1 MDNAI
6 RFQTFDGG
14 EQRFLHVDVAGRTLK
29 LCQIIEQKGKAI
41 SWEPLF
47 PEQRIPSYRAF
58 DWHPSIASLV
68 AIGQSSGE
76 ASLVHLGEKQ
86 DVFSFQAGKPRL
98 CNAVALSS
106 AGHLAVGLD
115 KVRTDFCLNIWDIQ
129 QRLNTA
135 TTTTPSPSSSKPN
148 TEPLHKLASS
158 EPISSLKFFK
168 QQPKLIVAG
177 MKGQFIR
184 IFDLRD
190 PSAMN
195 GVQFATRCVNNV
207 TIDAN
212 DENYFASCFPSGEP
226 EIAIWDR
233 RMPRRWEING
243 TISENRQPECSLHIK
258 RAISQPGQIWS
269 LRFSRTQRG
278 CLGVLS
284 STGQLKTFSI
294 ITDFVSST
302 IRSEYARKTGTEW
315 EESLAQPLF
324 LDRTLEVQ
332 SPRSGQDSDTPDASR
347 VISFDFMPMNHQS
360 DRTQLLCLMGDQTI
374 QAVAP
379 NFNTTPILASHFETE
394 REGTAIQDAEV
405 IPPKEEAVKVSST
418 FTQHLQY
425 LEDQGLDHDSKY
437 LQPQSRNYTARTRA
451 KSGYLLNPE
460 RNSVVVS
467 ENKWLQAFWKW
478 AIWSSSISR
487 DQGMVQDKLD
497 LSHLGV
503 HGLWMEEIDFR
514 TREVGA
520 PSGKGSIRMQPGP
533 RIQSLVDRL
542 RIDCG
547 NITEATEYPYH
558 RKLCLYVMGMV
569 RTTKQCETKVRK
581 SIKKGE
587 HVYAAALALFDNR
600 RELAYEA
607 LRGTGTGKDH
617 QMLAMA
623 IAGLP
628 KGVYDSQDASVMTS
642 EWSDTLRSIYTE
654 ETDPYARAILAYV
667 QGGSWG
673 AVGDEASIPL
683 KHRLLVA
690 VKWYNDSDLSRYI
703 QRMTREAIHNGD
715 IEGLLLTGLGT
726 SMTLELMQ
734 NYISRF
740 RDLQTAVLAASVDGC
755 AMKYNHTN
763 KRIMRKYAG
772 WRLDYASMLQNWGLK
787 FDRVRFEIG
796 VAKVAVDIDGQKL
809 IQPPG
814 PQIRLVCGHCQGSLA
829 RFERGET
836 SDGEKGSNAQRNLSL
851 PSPRDLKMN
860 PVSAAATGTVC
871 PKCGHHLPRCGVCN
885 LWLGVPDPSYNR
897 WYKTEEDKDEMIGKI
912 KGSKSSFG
920 GVIEPQT
927 DEEIKR
933 DEWDARMGHFTVFCT
948 KCSHGYHA
956 SHARDWFQGYSGR
969 PGHRVCPVVD
979 CSCLCGL

>member
-29 LCQIIEQKGKAI
+29 LCQITEQKGKAI
-41 SWEPLF
+41 SWEPLY

-86 DVFSFQAGKPRL
+86 DISSFQAGKPRL
-98 CNAVALSS
+98 CNAVALSA
-106 AGHLAVGLD
+106 AGLLAVGLD

-135 TTTTPSPSSSKPN
+135 VTSPTISSSKPN

-158 EPISSLKFFK
+158 EPISSLRFFK

-190 PSAMN
+190 PNAMS

-207 TIDAN
+207 TIDAH

-233 RMPRRWEING
+233 RMPRRWETNG
-243 TISENRQPECSLHIK
+243 TISENRQPECSLQIK

-294 ITDFVSST
+294 MTDFIPDT
-302 IRSEYARKTGTEW
+302 MRYEHARKTGAEW
-315 EESLAQPLF
+315 EESLAQPLL

-332 SPRSGQDSDTPDASR
+332 SPHSGQASDQPNPSR
-347 VISFDFMPMNHQS
+347 VISFDFMPMNKHS
-360 DRTQLLCLMGDQTI
+360 DRAQLLCLMGDQTI
-374 QAVAP
+374 KAFAP
-379 NFNTTPILASHFETE
+379 NSHTTLTLARQFEPE
-394 REGTAIQDAEV
+394 PEGKLLEKSEIS
-405 IPPKEEAVKVSST
+405 PPKTQAGAVTST
-418 FTQHLQY
+418 FTQHLQH
-425 LEDQGLDHDSKY
+425 LRDQNVDHDLK
-437 LQPQSRNYTARTRA
+437 LLKPLSRSSIPRIRA
-451 KSGYLLNPE
+451 KSGYLLSPE
-460 RNSVVVS
+460 KNASIVS
-467 ENKWLQAFWKW
+467 ENRWLHAFWRW
-478 AIWSSSISR
+478 ALWSSSISQG
-487 DQGMVQDKLD
+487 QGMVQDQLD
-497 LSHLGV
+497 LSHLGI

-520 PSGKGSIRMQPGP
+520 SSARGSIRMQPGP
-533 RIQSLVDRL
+533 RIKSLAERL
-542 RIDCG
+542 QIDCG
-547 NITEATEYPYH
+547 NMTETTEYPYH
-558 RKLCLYVMGMV
+558 RRLCLYVTGMV
-569 RTTKQCETKVRK
+569 RTTKQVETKVR
-581 SIKKGE
+581 SLIKKGE

-607 LRGTGTGKDH
+607 LRGKGTSKDH

-628 KGVYDSQDASVMTS
+628 KGVSESQDGGVMTS
-642 EWSDTLRSIYTE
+642 EWSDTLHAIYTE

-667 QGGSWG
+667 QGGNWSG
-673 AVGDEASIPL
+673 VGNEESIPL

-690 VKWYNDSDLSRYI
+690 LKWYNDSELSRYI
-703 QRMTREAIHNGD
+703 QRMTKEAVQNGD
-715 IEGLLLTGLGT
+715 IEGVLLTGLGT

-734 NYISRF
+734 NYITQF
-740 RDLQTAVLAASVDGC
+740 RDLQTAVLAVSIDGC
-755 AMKYNHTN
+755 AMKYNHHN
-763 KRIMRKYAG
+763 KQVMRKYAG
-772 WRLDYASMLQNWGLK
+772 WRLDYAAMLQKWGLK
-787 FDRVRFEIG
+787 LDRIRFEIG
-796 VAKVAVDIDGQKL
+796 VGKAAVDVDGQKL
-809 IQPPG
+809 IKPPG

-829 RFERGET
+829 RFESNGTSTGENGAN
-836 SDGEKGSNAQRNLSL
+836 DQRNLSL
-851 PSPRDLKMN
+851 PSPREGKMN
-860 PVSAAATGTVC
+860 PVAAAATGTVC
-871 PKCGHHLPRCGVCN
+871 PKCWHHLPRCGVCN
-885 LWLGVPDPSYNR
+885 LWLGVPDPSYTR
-897 WYKTEEDKDEMIGKI
+897 WYKTEEDKEEENGNV
-912 KGSKSSFG
+912 KGPKPSTG
-920 GVIEPQT
+920 GARDPQT
-927 DEEIKR
+927 DEEVKR
-933 DEWDARMGHFTVFCT
+933 NQWDARMGHFTVFCT

-956 SHARDWFQGYSGR
+956 SHARDWFQGYGGR

-979 CSCLCGL
+979 CSCLCGF